1 MVTLT
6 NADNALKSL
15 YLEALSNQLNTAT
28 NPLYNK
34 FVSTERDV
42 WGKEIIKLAP
52 YGMNGGIGAGTESGS
67 LPLSAGNNY
76 KQFKQSLKNL
86 YGTIEISDKA
96 IRASENNAGAFLSL
110 LDAEMDGLLAASK
123 FNFGRMLFGKGDG
136 VLASVAGA
144 VQNEVEVTSVQY
156 LMEGMVIDFLRGGE
170 LIAGFGARRV
180 TAIDRAQ
187 KTVTISGA
195 PLTEG
200 EIAAGDKITMQ
211 GSYMNELTGLE
222 AIFDGGVDT
231 LYGLSKSENPWL
243 KPYTEEV
250 SEITEAEIQRVMD
263 ELESVS
269 GSAADYIVC
278 GYGVR
283 RAFQN
288 HLRAMSSN
296 VDFMNLEGGFK
307 ALAYNGIPLVADRFC
322 QKGTMY
328 ILSAKDFN
336 LHQLCDWRWLEGE
349 NGRVLK
355 QIAGK
360 PSYTATLVKYADLI
374 CNRPNAQA
382 KLTGITEA

>member
-28 NPLYNK
+28 NPLYNR

-52 YGMNGGIGAGTESGS
+52 YGMNGGIGAGTESGN
-67 LPLSAGNNY
+67 LPVSAGNNY
-76 KQFKQSLKNL
+76 RQFKQSLKNL

-136 VLASVAGA
+136 VLAVVESAA
-144 VQNEVEVTSVQY
+144 QNKVEVDSVQY
-156 LMEGMVIDFLRGGE
+156 LMEGMVVDFLRGGE
-170 LIAGFGARRV
+170 AVAGCAARRITAVDRPNKAV
-180 TAIDRAQ
+180 T
-187 KTVTISGA
+187 VSGA
-195 PLTEG
+195 TLDG
-200 EIAAGDKITMQ
+200 LAGGDQITLQ
-211 GSYMNELTGLE
+211 GSYQNELTGLE
-222 AIFDGGVDT
+222 AIFDSSVDT
-231 LYGLSKSENPWL
+231 LYGLSKNENPWL
-243 KPYTEEV
+243 RPYTAAV
-250 SEITEAEIQRVMD
+250 SEITEAEIQKVID
-263 ELESVS
+263 ELEAAS
-269 GSAADYIVC
+269 GSAPDYIVC
-278 GYGVR
+278 SYGVR

-288 HLRAMSSN
+288 HMRQMSSN
-296 VDFMNLEGGFK
+296 LDFMNLEGGFR
-307 ALAYNGIPLVADRFC
+307 ALSYNGIPLVADRFC
-322 QKGTMY
+322 PKGTMY

-355 QIAGK
+355 QVAGK

-374 CNRPNAQA
+374 CNKPNAQA